1 MQEGYQL
8 NIDDKLKEAW
18 SNERRFIHIRG
29 IVRSL
34 IWIVSLII
42 TDLIVDLLIWKGIGD
57 NRYGLGLMVIN
68 IGIIAF
74 VIYRE

>member
-8 NIDDKLKEAW
+8 NIDEKLKEAW
-18 SNERRFIHIRG
+18 SDERRFIHTRG
-29 IVRSL
+29 IIRSL

-57 NRYGLGLMVIN
+57 NQFGAGLLIIN
-68 IGIIAF
+68 IGIIG
-74 VIYRE
+74 